1 MAIADSLQRH
11 WYQPDTPPP
20 WWTLPLAALYG
31 IVTGLRRN
39 LYRHGWLQVVRLP
52 VPVIVV
58 GNLTAGGAGK
68 TPLVIALV
76 EALRARGFEPGVV
89 SRGYGGAARSPRLLD
104 ANPDPAQVGDEP
116 ALIRL
121 RTGAP
126 VAVGADRPAAARL
139 LLDHDV
145 DVIVADDGLQH
156 YALSRDIEIC
166 VVDGVRRFG
175 NARLLPAGPLRESQA
190 RLQSVDFIVGNGG
203 VAQRNEVPMR
213 LVVGD
218 ARAIAEPA
226 RTRALADFARSRV
239 HAVAGIGHPGRFFDA
254 LRACGIEVS
263 EHPYPDHHRFTRADL
278 DFSDGLPILMTEKDA
293 IKCRALATADWWSV
307 PVSAELPAPFF
318 DAVAGRVASRP

>member
-11 WYQPDTPPP
+11 WYQPGTPPP

-31 IVTGLRRN
+31 VATGLRRN
-39 LYRHGWLQVVRLP
+39 LYRHGWLKVVRLP

-58 GNLTAGGAGK
+58 GNLTVGGAGK

-89 SRGYGGAARSPRLLD
+89 SRGYGGTARSPSLLD

-126 VAVGADRPAAARL
+126 VAVGANRPAAARL
-139 LLDHDV
+139 LLDQDV

-156 YALSRDIEIC
+156 HALSRDIEIC
-166 VVDGVRRFG
+166 VVDGARRYG
-175 NARLLPAGPLRESQA
+175 NACLLPAGPLRESLT

-213 LVVGD
+213 LIVGD

-226 RTRALADFARSRV
+226 RVRALADFARSRV

-278 DFSDGLPILMTEKDA
+278 DFNDGLPILMTEKDA
-293 IKCRALATADWWSV
+293 IKCRAFATADCWSV
-307 PVSAELPAPFF
+307 PVSAELPASFF